1 MDIQEYELQT
11 RFINENMDI
20 LHKYLIW
27 KEFISEENGDPQIL
41 DAEVIIKA
49 DDVSVIEIKEDDDVE

>member
-1 MDIQEYELQT
+1 MENKEYELQT

-27 KEFISEENGDPQIL
+27 KEFISEENGDPQVL
-41 DAEVIIKA
+41 DANVKIEGE
-49 DDVSVIEIKEDDDVE
+49 DVSVIEIKEDNDVD

>member
-1 MDIQEYELQT
+1 MENNEYELQT
-11 RFINENMDI
+11 RFINENMDV

-41 DAEVIIKA
+41 DADVKIEGQ
-49 DDVSVIEIKEDDDVE
+49 DVSVIEIKEDDDVE

>member
-1 MDIQEYELQT
+1 MDFKEYELQT

-41 DAEVIIKA
+41 DADVKIEGQ
-49 DDVSVIEIKEDDDVE
+49 DVSVIEIKDDELN